1 MQSRKP
7 QQPINQEHDEVFALI
22 KVKKEKYLANCDKV
36 DGQDQIETTITKQ
49 KKKEK
54 IIMILGYSTHVKNGL
69 ACKDKWSSIFK
80 IFQKIY
86 DYIASTRHN
95 KEYWAMNI
103 IDKVSFKLPKS
114 FGQGLYDMMVE
125 FLGLRLIFEPPH
137 TKNLVMDNAYQ
148 VIKKF
153 NLAPNEVINI
163 NDDSR
168 SVNEKGQQ
176 NFRTNIEK
184 KGCLSIFQLH
194 QFNFVILLGTS

>member
-1 MQSRKP
+1 
-7 QQPINQEHDEVFALI
+7 
-22 KVKKEKYLANCDKV
+22 
-36 DGQDQIETTITKQ
+36 
-49 KKKEK
+49 
-54 IIMILGYSTHVKNGL
+54 
-69 ACKDKWSSIFK
+69 
-80 IFQKIY
+80 
-86 DYIASTRHN
+86 
-95 KEYWAMNI
+95 MNI